1 MDFQNKQIIF
11 YDGYCVLCSRLIRY
25 IIRKDKNEVFWY
37 SSLQSEIAGDIL
49 KNQLNI
55 ENVPDSIVYLRDG
68 KAYFYSDAAITIF
81 VELGG
86 IFKLVS
92 VFYIIPKFA
101 RDYLYKVIA
110 KNRFK
115 IFGRRDTCFIPDEK
129 MRARFLDSK

>member
-92 VFYIIPKFA
+92 VFYIIPKYA